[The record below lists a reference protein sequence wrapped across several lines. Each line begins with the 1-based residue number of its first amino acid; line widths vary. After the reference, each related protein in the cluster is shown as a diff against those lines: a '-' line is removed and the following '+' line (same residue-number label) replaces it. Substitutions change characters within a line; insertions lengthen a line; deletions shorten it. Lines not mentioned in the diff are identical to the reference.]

1 MKHFKVSNILVGVAR
16 HEILYK
22 AFRQRQRGGKY
33 RDETLGKMAR
43 YSITNSITNGK
54 NRYSLSPWKSLG
66 SLGVMEK
73 MSTAEIT
80 AIVILVILGL
90 IVLRFILVELR
101 LAICPGEYIC
111 QEI

>member
-1 MKHFKVSNILVGVAR
+1 MKRFKVSNIIVGVAR

-22 AFRQRQRGGKY
+22 AFRQRQRGRKY
-33 RDETLGKMAR
+33 RDGTLGKLAK
-43 YSITNSITNGK
+43 YSITNGK

-80 AIVILVILGL
+80 VIVILVILGL

>member
-22 AFRQRQRGGKY
+22 AFRQRQRGRKY
-33 RDETLGKMAR
+33 RDGTLGKLAK
-43 YSITNSITNGK
+43 YSITNGK
-54 NRYSLSPWKSLG
+54 NRYSLCPWKSPG
-66 SLGVMEK
+66 SLGSMEK
-73 MSTAEIT
+73 MSTSEI
-80 AIVILVILGL
+80 AVMIILITLGL
-90 IVLRFILVELR
+90 IVLRVILGALR